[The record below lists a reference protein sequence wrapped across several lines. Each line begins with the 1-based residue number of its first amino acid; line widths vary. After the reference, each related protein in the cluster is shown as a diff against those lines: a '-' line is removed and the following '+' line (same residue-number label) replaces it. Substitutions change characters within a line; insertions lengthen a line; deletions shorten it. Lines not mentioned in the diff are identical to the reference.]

1 MLIIYYEFFTSNI
14 KSINLRNEFIIDKE
28 FFNYER
34 NLIIEGMKKNAQWNK
49 FPTISISIIII
60 IILNHFYPIIF
71 NFDFFENRT
80 K

>member
-60 IILNHFYPIIF
+60 IIFKSFLSDHI
-71 NFDFFENRT
+71 
-80 K
+80 

>member
-14 KSINLRNEFIIDKE
+14 KCINLRNEFIIDKE

-60 IILNHFYPIIF
+60 IIFKSFLSDHI
-71 NFDFFENRT
+71 
-80 K
+80 